1 VDNRIACW
9 GLVLCGFSGIVS
21 AQESLALDEIVV
33 TARRVEERLQ
43 DVPVAITAFT
53 SAALERQNIRNVSDI
68 ANFTPNLTFTTD
80 NSGRSNIPTI
90 RGIGLVDTRGF
101 DNPVGVFIDGIFV
114 SGRATQNVG
123 MLDLERVEVIKGPQ
137 SALYGRNTFSGAINY
152 VTRPTPTQFAAK
164 AEATLGSDELRRF
177 SGSIGGPVTDWM
189 AARLAASYDD
199 DKGTYRNSGPLGA
212 GEGIGGGQKKSALF
226 SLRFTPNDDLT
237 IDAGVLWSDEHVDN
251 LPNTRL
257 VNNCGRLDPMN
268 PANANLISSDL
279 NNPVYFCG
287 EAPSNGSGSLSMS
300 PEAFSYDGETKRGTL
315 TLAWALPGVTIKSLS
330 AYTTVK
336 NYAQNDLDRTQA
348 GDSGYGYLPLA
359 AYRAA
364 GSPSFICSGFVP
376 AGPCA
381 PGARGATAPVF
392 NQVRAASFNTYF
404 GAGALDADYWSSE
417 LRFEGPREQR
427 LRWLG
432 GLFYFRSKN
441 DDQTLVGIDASEAV
455 RTLGLP
461 TSQIQFVV
469 LDPGAI
475 IPGLA
480 PRGVAL
486 ALPPP
491 AFPPNAVFLNG
502 AGLISATW
510 TPLVDVQKSVFG
522 SVEFDFTDRLTG
534 TFELRH
540 TKETQHL
547 DNNVDIYFGSRGSFD
562 AESDFNDPRAT
573 LRFKSTEDLMFYA
586 SAARGTRSGGINPAI
601 TDPAYVTFD
610 PETNNTYEV
619 GFKST
624 LADGRVRLNVSV
636 FRIDWSDAQ
645 FRQAAP
651 GSSGNGTLVNAT
663 LNVGSIT
670 SQGAEVSLEAKLSD
684 HWSIAANAGY
694 ADPKFD
700 DRTYAQSLEPLC
712 RTTAVTPVPVTCV
725 GRDIDGNGTI
735 DRIQPDIGGKQLNRT
750 SKATASLGLEY
761 SHAVFGDA
769 RFVTRLDASYRSKQ
783 YGDFI
788 NATWVPDR
796 TRANLRVGLERQH
809 YDVVLWV
816 ENLTDDDTPDQVSQN
831 ASNNL
836 AASVAWQS
844 TSINLPQRRYGLTA
858 RYRF

>member
-1 VDNRIACW
+1 MNKRFAC
-9 GLVLCGFSGIVS
+9 LVLVLGASTGI
-21 AQESLALDEIVV
+21 ANGQEDLALDEIVV
-33 TARRVEERLQ
+33 TSRRVEERLQ

-53 SAALERQNIRNVSDI
+53 SADLEKQSIRSVRDI

-80 NSGRSNIPTI
+80 NSGRSAVPTI
-90 RGIGLVDTRGF
+90 RGIGLVDGRGF

-152 VTRPTPTQFAAK
+152 VTRPTPTQFTAN
-164 AEATLGSDELRRF
+164 AEATLGSDELQRF
-177 SGSIGGPVTDWM
+177 SGSIGGPLTAWM
-189 AARLAASYDD
+189 AARLAVSFEDD
-199 DKGTYRNSGPLGA
+199 AGTYRNSGPRAVGQ
-212 GEGIGGGQKKSALF
+212 GIGGAEKKAALA
-226 SLRFTPNDDLT
+226 SLRFTPRDDLT
-237 IDAGVLWSDEHVDN
+237 IDAGVLWSDERVAN

-257 VNNCGRLDPMN
+257 ANNCGRLDRAN
-268 PANANLISSDL
+268 PANTNSISSDL

-287 EAPSNGSGSLSMS
+287 EAPSNGSGFLSMS
-300 PEAFSYDGETKRGTL
+300 PEAFSYDGETKRGTV
-315 TLAWALPGVTIKSLS
+315 AIEWALPAVTIQSLS
-330 AYTTVK
+330 AYTTVY

-348 GDSGYGYLPLA
+348 GDSGYGYMPLA

-376 AGPCA
+376 AGPCGA
-381 PGARGATAPVF
+381 AARGATAPVF
-392 NQVRAASFNTYF
+392 NQIRAASFNTYF
-404 GAGALDADYWSSE
+404 GAGALDTDYWSSE
-417 LRFEGPREQR
+417 LRFTGPREQR

-461 TSQIQFVV
+461 PSQIQFLV

-486 ALPPP
+486 ALPAP
-491 AFPPNAVFLNG
+491 AFPPNAIFLDG
-502 AGLISATW
+502 PGLTNATW
-510 TPLVDVQKSVFG
+510 SPLVDIQKSVFG

-540 TKETQHL
+540 TKESQQL
-547 DNNVDIYFGSRGSFD
+547 DNRKDIYFGSSGSFS
-562 AESDFNDPRAT
+562 AESSFNDPRVT
-573 LRFKSTEDLMFYA
+573 LRFKQSTDLMLYA
-586 SAARGTRSGGINPAI
+586 SAARGTRSGGINAAI
-601 TDPAYVTFD
+601 TDPAYVTYD
-610 PETNNTYEV
+610 PETNNTYEI
-619 GFKST
+619 GFKAT
-624 LADGRVRLNVSV
+624 LADGRIRLSAAA
-636 FRIDWSDAQ
+636 FQIDWSDAQ

-651 GSSGNGTLVNAT
+651 NSSGNGTLVNAT
-663 LNVGSIT
+663 LNVGSI
-670 SQGAEVSLEAKLSD
+670 SSKGVEVSLAAKLTESWTVD
-684 HWSIAANAGY
+684 ANFGY

-700 DRTYAQSLEPLC
+700 DQTYAQSLERLC
-712 RTTAVTPVPVTCV
+712 TTTAVTPVPIRCV
-725 GRDIDGNGTI
+725 GRDIDGNGSI
-735 DRIQPDIGGKQLNRT
+735 DRIQPDIGGSQLTRT
-750 SKATASLGLEY
+750 SKVTASLGLEY
-761 SHAVFGDA
+761 SRPVLADA
-769 RFVTRLDASYRSKQ
+769 RLVARLDAAYRAKQ

-788 NATWVPDR
+788 NATWVPGR
-796 TRANLRVGLERQH
+796 TRSNLRVGLERPH

-836 AASVAWQS
+836 ASSVAWQS
-844 TSINLPQRRYGLTA
+844 TSINLPQRRYGVTA

>member
-1 VDNRIACW
+1 MNKRFACL
-9 GLVLCGFSGIVS
+9 GLVLGASTGVVHG
-21 AQESLALDEIVV
+21 QETLALDEIVV
-33 TARRVEERLQ
+33 TSRRVEERLQ

-53 SAALERQNIRNVSDI
+53 SADLEKQDIRSVRDI

-80 NSGRSNIPTI
+80 NSGRSAVPTI

-152 VTRPTPTQFAAK
+152 VTRPTPTQFTAK
-164 AEATLGSDELRRF
+164 AEATLGSDELQRF
-177 SGSIGGPVTDWM
+177 SGSIGGPLTSWM
-189 AARLAASYDD
+189 AARLAVSYED
-199 DKGTYRNSGPLGA
+199 DKGTYRNSGPLA
-212 GEGIGGGQKKSALF
+212 VDQGIGGAEKKSALA
-226 SLRFTPNDDLT
+226 SLRFTPRDDLT
-237 IDAGVLWSDEHVDN
+237 IDAGVLWSDEKVAN

-257 VNNCGRLDPMN
+257 ANNCGRLDRTN
-268 PANANLISSDL
+268 PANTSAISSDL

-287 EAPSNGSGSLSMS
+287 EAPSNGSGFLSMS

-315 TLAWALPGVTIKSLS
+315 AIEWALPGVTIQSLN
-330 AYTTVK
+330 AYTTVY

-348 GDSGYGYLPLA
+348 GDSGYGYMSLA

-381 PGARGATAPVF
+381 PAARGATAPVF

-404 GAGALDADYWSSE
+404 GASALDTDYWSSE
-417 LRFEGPREQR
+417 LRFTGPRDQR

-461 TSQIQFVV
+461 ISQIQFLL

-486 ALPPP
+486 ALPAP
-491 AFPPNAVFLNG
+491 AFPPNAIFLDG
-502 AGLISATW
+502 AGLTNATW
-510 TPLVDVQKSVFG
+510 SPLVDIQKSVFG

-540 TKETQHL
+540 TKESQQL
-547 DNNVDIYFGSRGSFD
+547 DNLKDIYFGSSGSFS
-562 AESDFNDPRAT
+562 AESSFNDPRVT
-573 LRFKSTEDLMFYA
+573 LRFKQSTDLMFYA

-601 TDPAYVTFD
+601 TDPAYVTYD
-610 PETNNTYEV
+610 PETNNSYEV

-624 LADGRVRLNVSV
+624 LADGRIRLSAAI
-636 FRIDWSDAQ
+636 FQIDWSDAQ

-651 GSSGNGTLVNAT
+651 NSSGNGTLVNAT
-663 LNVGSIT
+663 LNVGSI
-670 SQGAEVSLEAKLSD
+670 SSKGLEVSL
-684 HWSIAANAGY
+684 AANLTENWAVDMNFGY

-700 DRTYAQSLEPLC
+700 DQTYAQSLERLC
-712 RTTAVTPVPVTCV
+712 TTTAVTPVPVSCV
-725 GRDIDGNGTI
+725 RRDIDGNGSI
-735 DRIQPDIGGKQLNRT
+735 DRRPARHRWQPADADLEDHREPRT
-750 SKATASLGLEY
+750 GVLQAGPERCEARGTPGLGVSLEAVRRLHQRHLGAGPHAFEPAGRAGASAIRCR
-761 SHAVFGDA
+761 AVG
-769 RFVTRLDASYRSKQ
+769 R
-783 YGDFI
+783 
-788 NATWVPDR
+788 
-796 TRANLRVGLERQH
+796 E
-809 YDVVLWV
+809 
-816 ENLTDDDTPDQVSQN
+816 PDQ
-831 ASNNL
+831 
-836 AASVAWQS
+836 
-844 TSINLPQRRYGLTA
+844 
-858 RYRF
+858 